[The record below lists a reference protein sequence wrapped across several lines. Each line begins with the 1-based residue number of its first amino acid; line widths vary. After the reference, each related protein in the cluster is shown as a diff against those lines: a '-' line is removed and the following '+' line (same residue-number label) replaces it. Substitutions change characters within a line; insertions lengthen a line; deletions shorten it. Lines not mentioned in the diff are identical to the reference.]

1 MFGWDCK
8 NFPGTERESRVSV
21 KQKVVN
27 QVLGTPQP
35 AEPKPCPRLEET
47 QRFLIRFIQSY

>member
-8 NFPGTERESRVSV
+8 NFLGTERESQVRM

-35 AEPKPCPRLEET
+35 AEPKPRHRLEEMHY
-47 QRFLIRFIQSY
+47 FLI